1 MVWAVAPLVLL
12 TASAKVLVTA
22 VGLPSVPTVPI
33 SLPELSNL
41 AVPMSC
47 GAAPL
52 APAHTSQLP
61 VVVDFTK

>member
-33 SLPELSNL
+33 SLPEHDPELPIDASSL
-41 AVPMSC
+41 AYVIY
-47 GAAPL
+47 
-52 APAHTSQLP
+52 TSGSTGTP
-61 VVVDFTK
+61 KGVMV